1 MYFLFSQKNLQTII
15 YMKDKARVFINT
27 AIVFTSTIVENLIF
41 FVINVIIA
49 RYLSIE
55 HFGEYTTA
63 LGYATFFS
71 AFCNI
76 GINQTLIRAINL
88 YPEREKENFSSAF
101 IIRCVLSVVIYAA
114 LALSLYFTNYSREL
128 VLLTLVMG
136 VFRVGN
142 EFLSSFYS
150 SFDANEKF
158 FLSSVF
164 KIAFSFFF
172 LILTIGVVIFHGGLF
187 DFAYIRLWLVTGFLI
202 VLLVTSRKLITLD
215 VSLSHLYDFFKES
228 IPFGIYT
235 ILGNIYQR
243 TNIIILSLIHG
254 SIYSGIFSNGFLFFT
269 TLYFIP
275 NNLTRVLLPFLY
287 KNSDDSL
294 KFQFAFDIYTKF
306 LAMISFYF
314 MMGAIL
320 YGKEVIYLIFGSKYH
335 DSIIVL
341 QIVALGIPFVF
352 TITPTLI
359 TSLDRQ
365 PVLTRIYS
373 YGFIINLLANFILIY
388 FYKSEGAAAAAVIT
402 YGFIFIASHYY
413 LIANKFISSY
423 GIVKI
428 FMWQIVIFV
437 LCYILKNFIFS
448 DLQWI
453 VSLAVISMIFV
464 LLNVV
469 FVLNKNDARIVMEIF
484 NIKKFPVKVYRK

>member
-1 MYFLFSQKNLQTII
+1 
-15 YMKDKARVFINT
+15 MKDKARVFINT

-71 AFCNI
+71 ALSNI

-114 LALSLYFTNYSREL
+114 LAASLYFTNYSREL

-142 EFLSSFYS
+142 EFLSSFYA

-158 FLSSVF
+158 ILSSVF
-164 KIAFSFFF
+164 RIAFSFFF
-172 LILTIGVVIFHGGLF
+172 LILTIGVVIFHGSLF
-187 DFAYIRLWLVTGFLI
+187 DFAYIRLWLVTGFII
-202 VLLVTSRKLITLD
+202 VLLVTSRNLITLD

-235 ILGNIYQR
+235 ILGNIYLR
-243 TNIIILSLIHG
+243 TNVIILSLIHG
-254 SIYSGIFSNGFLFFT
+254 TIYSGIFSNGFLFFT
-269 TLYFIP
+269 TLSFIP
-275 NNLTRVLLPFLY
+275 AVLSKVLLPFLY

-294 KFQFAFDIYTKF
+294 KFQFAFNIYTKY
-306 LAMISFYF
+306 LTMISFYF

-320 YGKEVIYLIFGSKYH
+320 YGKDVIYLIFSSKYH

-341 QIVALGIPFVF
+341 QIVAAGIPFIF
-352 TITPTLI
+352 TIAPTLI

-365 PVLTRIYS
+365 PVLTRIYV
-373 YGFIINLLANFILIY
+373 YGFMINLVSNFILIY

-402 YGFIFIASHYY
+402 YGYIFAASNYY
-413 LIANKFISSY
+413 LAVNKFISSS
-423 GIVKI
+423 GIVKTFMQQIII
-428 FMWQIVIFV
+428 FGF
-437 LCYILKNFIFS
+437 CYVFKNFILP
-448 DLQWI
+448 DLYWV
-453 VSLAVISMIFV
+453 VSLAIISIIFV
-464 LLNVV
+464 LLNLV
-469 FVLNKNDARIVMEIF
+469 FVLNKNDARIVREIF
-484 NIKKFPVKVYRK
+484 FIKKFPVRIYRK